1 LTETVVQAVQI
12 VQTVQTVDPGKNARG
27 ENRMI
32 PQLSIQE
39 RDRRYQTVRAE
50 MATRGID
57 CLLLPANTGR
67 WEQLQGDSRYLTTI
81 GGFATEVFTVFP
93 REGDVTAYIFN
104 RAAWWKQAQKWVSD
118 VRDGRNRWGQN
129 AIERINELG
138 LQKGT
143 IGISGLAGLFR
154 APEGIIPYS
163 SVKSIQDAF
172 PQAKIVNA
180 TEMMQEIR
188 AVKSAEEVSMLE
200 RSAAIVEKTIEAMIE
215 NANPGVSEKE
225 LYGAMVHAMLANG
238 GELPTLFFLSAGP
251 GLSNS
256 SFVPTDYRIQKGDR
270 IIDEIEA
277 KYGGYAAQAVSP
289 VVMGTPDDEYQKM
302 IDISRACFDA
312 ILSAMKPGV
321 TFGALFDVYT
331 RTVEEQGKGKYLWNH
346 PMMHARGLGDDGPAL
361 LGDKDL
367 ERFSKI
373 ELQTGMTFI
382 LKPQVRPVEGKGRG
396 SIGDTVT
403 VTDSGARRLG
413 KRELKLIVKNV

>member
-1 LTETVVQAVQI
+1 
-12 VQTVQTVDPGKNARG
+12 
-27 ENRMI
+27 MI
-32 PQLSIQE
+32 PQLSIEE
-39 RDRRYQTVRAE
+39 RDRRYKLVRGE
-50 MATRGID
+50 MAKRGID

-93 REGDVTAYIFN
+93 REGEVTAYIFN
-104 RAAWWKQAQKWVSD
+104 RAAWWKQAQKWVTD
-118 VRDGRNRWGQN
+118 VRDGRNQWGQN
-129 AIERINELG
+129 AVERINEIG

-163 SVKSIQDAF
+163 SVKAIQDAF

-200 RSAAIVEKTIEAMIE
+200 RSAAIIEKTIEAMVE

-289 VVMGTPDDEYQKM
+289 VVIGAPDEEYQTM

-312 ILSAMKPGV
+312 ILDAMKPGV
-321 TFGALFDVYT
+321 TFGELFERY
-331 RTVEEQGKGKYLWNH
+331 RQTVEQEGKGKYLWNH

-373 ELQTGMTFI
+373 ELQSGMTFI
-382 LKPQVRPVEGKGRG
+382 LKPQVRPAQGKGRG

-403 VTDSGARRLG
+403 VTDNGARRLG
-413 KRELKLIVKNV
+413 KRELKLIVKGV

>member
-1 LTETVVQAVQI
+1 
-12 VQTVQTVDPGKNARG
+12 
-27 ENRMI
+27 MI
-32 PQLSIQE
+32 PQLSIEE
-39 RDRRYQTVRAE
+39 RDRRYKVVRAE
-50 MATRGID
+50 MAKRSID

-93 REGDVTAYIFN
+93 REGEVTAYIFN
-104 RAAWWKQAQKWVSD
+104 RAAWWKQAQKWVTD

-163 SVKSIQDAF
+163 SVKAIQDAF

-180 TEMMQEIR
+180 TEMMQDIR

-200 RSAAIVEKTIEAMIE
+200 RSAAIVEKTVEAMVE
-215 NANPGVSEKE
+215 HANPGVSEKE

-251 GLSNS
+251 GLSSS

-277 KYGGYAAQAVSP
+277 KYGGYAAQAVCP
-289 VVMGTPDDEYQKM
+289 VVIGTPDDEYQRM
-302 IDISRACFDA
+302 INISRACFDA
-312 ILSAMKPGV
+312 ILHTMKPGI

-373 ELQTGMTFI
+373 QLQTGMTFI
-382 LKPQVRPVEGKGRG
+382 LKPQVRPVEGKGRA
-396 SIGDTVT
+396 SLGDTVT
-403 VTDSGARRLG
+403 VTESGARRLG
-413 KRELKLIVKNV
+413 KRELQLIVKD

>member
-1 LTETVVQAVQI
+1 
-12 VQTVQTVDPGKNARG
+12 
-27 ENRMI
+27 MI

-39 RDRRYQTVRAE
+39 RDRRYRIVRAE
-50 MATRGID
+50 MAQRGID

-93 REGDVTAYIFN
+93 REGEVTAYIFN
-104 RAAWWKQAQKWVSD
+104 RAAWWKQAQKWVTD
-118 VRDGRNRWGQN
+118 VRDGRNRWGEN

-143 IGISGLAGLFR
+143 IAISGLAGLFR

-163 SVKSIQDAF
+163 SVKAIQDAF

-188 AVKSAEEVSMLE
+188 AVKSPEEVSMLE
-200 RSAAIVEKTIEAMIE
+200 QSAAIVEKTIEAMVE

-251 GLSNS
+251 GLNNS

-289 VVMGTPDDEYQKM
+289 VVIGAPDDEYQKM
-302 IDISRACFDA
+302 INVSRACFDA
-312 ILSAMKPGV
+312 ILGAMKPGV
-321 TFGALFDVYT
+321 TFGRLFEIYRD
-331 RTVEEQGKGKYLWNH
+331 TVEHHGKGKYLWNH

-373 ELQTGMTFI
+373 QLQTGMTFI
-382 LKPQVRPVEGKGRG
+382 LKPQVRPVGGKGRA
-396 SIGDTVT
+396 SLGDTVT
-403 VTDSGARRLG
+403 VTESGARRLG
-413 KRELKLIVKNV
+413 KRELLLIVKN

>member
-1 LTETVVQAVQI
+1 
-12 VQTVQTVDPGKNARG
+12 
-27 ENRMI
+27 MI

-39 RDRRYQTVRAE
+39 RDRRYKIVRAE
-50 MATRGID
+50 MAQRGID

-93 REGDVTAYIFN
+93 RESEVTAYIFN
-104 RAAWWKQAQKWVSD
+104 RAAWWKQAQKWVAD

-163 SVKSIQDAF
+163 SVKAIQDAF
-172 PQAKIVNA
+172 PQAKVVNV

-200 RSAAIVEKTIEAMIE
+200 RSAAIVEKTIDAMVE

-251 GLSNS
+251 GLTNS

-277 KYGGYAAQAVSP
+277 KYGGYAAQAVCP
-289 VVMGTPDDEYQKM
+289 VVIGAPDNEYQKM

-312 ILSAMKPGV
+312 ILGAMKPGV
-321 TFGALFDVYT
+321 TFGALFDVYK
-331 RTVEEQGKGKYLWNH
+331 RTVEMHGKGKYLWNH

-361 LGDKDL
+361 LGDEDL

-373 ELQTGMTFI
+373 QLQTGMTFI
-382 LKPQVRPVEGKGRG
+382 LKPQVRPAEGKGRA
-396 SIGDTVT
+396 SLGDTVT
-403 VTDSGARRLG
+403 VTEGGARRLG
-413 KRELKLIVKNV
+413 KRELKLIVKDCN

>member
-1 LTETVVQAVQI
+1 
-12 VQTVQTVDPGKNARG
+12 
-27 ENRMI
+27 MI

-39 RDRRYQTVRAE
+39 RDRRYKIVRAE
-50 MATRGID
+50 MARRGID

-93 REGDVTAYIFN
+93 REGEVTAYIFN
-104 RAAWWKQAQKWVSD
+104 RAAWWKQAQPWVAD

-163 SVKSIQDAF
+163 SVKAIQEAF

-180 TEMMQEIR
+180 TEMMQATR

-200 RSAAIVEKTIEAMIE
+200 RSAAIVEKTIEAMVE
-215 NANPGVSEKE
+215 HANPGVSEKE

-251 GLSNS
+251 GLTNS

-289 VVMGTPDDEYQKM
+289 VVLGAPDDEYKRM
-302 IDISRACFDA
+302 IDISSACFDA
-312 ILSAMKPGV
+312 ILSVMKPGV
-321 TFGALFDVYT
+321 TFGALFDVYK
-331 RTVEEQGKGKYLWNH
+331 RTVEEHGKGKYLWNH

-382 LKPQVRPVEGKGRG
+382 LKPQIRPVEGKGRA
-396 SIGDTVT
+396 SLGDTVT
-403 VTDSGARRLG
+403 VTESGARRLG
-413 KRELKLIVKNV
+413 KRKLQLIVKD

>member
-1 LTETVVQAVQI
+1 
-12 VQTVQTVDPGKNARG
+12 
-27 ENRMI
+27 MSI
-32 PQLSIQE
+32 PQLSIRE
-39 RDRRYQTVRAE
+39 RDRRYKIVRNE
-50 MATRGID
+50 MASRGID

-104 RAAWWKQAQKWVSD
+104 RAAWWKQAQKWVAD

-129 AIERINELG
+129 AVERINELG

-163 SVKSIQDAF
+163 SVKAIQDAF

-200 RSAAIVEKTIEAMIE
+200 RSAAIVEKTIEAMVE

-277 KYGGYAAQAVSP
+277 KYGGYAAQAVCP
-289 VVMGTPDDEYQKM
+289 MVMGTPDDEYQKM

-312 ILSAMKPGV
+312 ILGAMKPGV
-321 TFGALFDVYT
+321 TFGALFDVYK

-367 ERFSKI
+367 ERFSKLQ
-373 ELQTGMTFI
+373 LQTGMTFI
-382 LKPQVRPVEGKGRG
+382 LKPQVRPTQGKGRA
-396 SIGDTVT
+396 SLGDTVT
-403 VTDSGARRLG
+403 VTENRARRLG
-413 KRELKLIVKNV
+413 KRQLQLIVKD

>member
-1 LTETVVQAVQI
+1 
-12 VQTVQTVDPGKNARG
+12 
-27 ENRMI
+27 MI
-32 PQLSIQE
+32 PVLSIQE
-39 RDRRYQTVRAE
+39 RDRRYAVVRRE
-50 MATRGID
+50 MAKRGID
-57 CLLLPANTGR
+57 VLLLPANTGR
-67 WEQLQGDSRYLTTI
+67 WEQLQGDSRYLTAI

-93 REGDVTAYIFN
+93 REGEVTAYIFN
-104 RAAWWKQAQKWVSD
+104 RAAWWRQAQKWVSD

-138 LQKGT
+138 WQRGT

-163 SVKSIQDAF
+163 SVKMIQDAF
-172 PQAKIVNA
+172 PHATIVNA

-200 RSAAIVEKTIEAMIE
+200 RSAAIVEKTIEAMVE
-215 NANPGVSEKE
+215 NARPGVSERE

-251 GLSNS
+251 ELTSS

-277 KYGGYAAQAVSP
+277 KYGGYAAQAVCP
-289 VVMGTPDDEYQKM
+289 VAIGAPNDEYARM
-302 IDISRACFDA
+302 VEISRACFDA
-312 ILSAMKPGV
+312 IVSTMKPGV
-321 TFGALFDVYT
+321 TFGTLFDVYT
-331 RTVEEQGKGKYLWNH
+331 RTVEEFGNGKYLWSH

-361 LGDKDL
+361 LGAKDL
-367 ERFSKI
+367 ERFSKL

-382 LKPQVRPVEGKGRG
+382 VKPQVRPAQGKGRA
-396 SIGDTVT
+396 SIGDTVA
-403 VTDSGARRLG
+403 VTENGARRLG
-413 KRELKLIVKNV
+413 RRELKLVVKDV

>member
-1 LTETVVQAVQI
+1 
-12 VQTVQTVDPGKNARG
+12 
-27 ENRMI
+27 MI

-39 RDRRYQTVRAE
+39 RDRRYKIVRAE
-50 MATRGID
+50 MVRRGID

-67 WEQLQGDSRYLTTI
+67 WDQLQGDSRYLTTI

-93 REGDVTAYIFN
+93 REGEVTAYIFN
-104 RAAWWKQAQKWVSD
+104 RAVWWKQAQQWIVD

-129 AIERINELG
+129 AIERISELG

-163 SVKSIQDAF
+163 SVKAIQDTF

-200 RSAAIVEKTIEAMIE
+200 RSAAIVEKTIEAMVE

-277 KYGGYAAQAVSP
+277 KYGGYAAQAVCP
-289 VVMGTPDDEYQKM
+289 MVIGTADDEYQKM

-312 ILSAMKPGV
+312 ILDAMKPGI
-321 TFGALFDVYT
+321 TFGALFDVYKK
-331 RTVEEQGKGKYLWNH
+331 TVEDQGKGKYLWNH

-382 LKPQVRPVEGKGRG
+382 LKPQVRPAQGKGRA
-396 SIGDTVT
+396 SLGDTVT
-403 VTDSGARRLG
+403 VTENGARRLG
-413 KRELKLIVKNV
+413 KRELRLIVKD

>member
-1 LTETVVQAVQI
+1 
-12 VQTVQTVDPGKNARG
+12 
-27 ENRMI
+27 MI

-39 RDRRYQTVRAE
+39 RDRRYRIVRAE
-50 MATRGID
+50 MAQRGID

-93 REGDVTAYIFN
+93 REGEVTAYIFN
-104 RAAWWKQAQKWVSD
+104 RAGWWKQAQKWVTD
-118 VRDGRNRWGQN
+118 VRDGRNRWGEN
-129 AIERINELG
+129 AIERIKELG

-143 IGISGLAGLFR
+143 IAISGLAGLFR

-163 SVKSIQDAF
+163 SVKAIQDAF

-188 AVKSAEEVSMLE
+188 AIKSAEEVSMLE
-200 RSAAIVEKTIEAMIE
+200 RSAAIVEKTIEAMVE
-215 NANPGVSEKE
+215 HANPGVSEKE

-238 GELPTLFFLSAGP
+238 GELPTLFFLSAGR

-277 KYGGYAAQAVSP
+277 KYGGYAAQAVCP
-289 VVMGTPDDEYQKM
+289 VVIGTPDDEYQRM
-302 IDISRACFDA
+302 INISRACFDA
-312 ILSAMKPGV
+312 ILHAMKPGI

-346 PMMHARGLGDDGPAL
+346 PVMHARGLGDDGPAL

-373 ELQTGMTFI
+373 QLQTGMTFI
-382 LKPQVRPVEGKGRG
+382 LKPQVRPVEGKGRA
-396 SIGDTVT
+396 SLGDTVT
-403 VTDSGARRLG
+403 VTENGARRLG
-413 KRELKLIVKNV
+413 KRELRLIVKD

>member
-1 LTETVVQAVQI
+1 
-12 VQTVQTVDPGKNARG
+12 
-27 ENRMI
+27 MI
-32 PQLSIQE
+32 PQLSLQE
-39 RDRRYQTVRAE
+39 RDRRYKIVRAE
-50 MATRGID
+50 MAQRGID

-93 REGDVTAYIFN
+93 REGEVTAYIFN
-104 RAAWWKQAQKWVSD
+104 RAAWWKQAQKWVAD

-143 IGISGLAGLFR
+143 IGISGLSGLFR

-163 SVKSIQDAF
+163 SVKAIQDAF

-180 TEMMQEIR
+180 TEMLQEIR
-188 AVKSAEEVSMLE
+188 AVKSVEEVWMLE
-200 RSAAIVEKTIEAMIE
+200 QSAAIVEKTIEAMVE

-251 GLSNS
+251 GLNNS

-277 KYGGYAAQAVSP
+277 KYGGYAAQAVCP
-289 VVMGTPDDEYQKM
+289 VVIGPPDNEYQKM

-312 ILSAMKPGV
+312 ILGAMKPGV
-321 TFGALFDVYT
+321 TFGALFDVYK

-382 LKPQVRPVEGKGRG
+382 LKPQVRPAEGKGRA
-396 SIGDTVT
+396 SLGDTVT
-403 VTDSGARRLG
+403 VTERGARRLG
-413 KRELKLIVKNV
+413 KRELKLIVKS

>member
-1 LTETVVQAVQI
+1 
-12 VQTVQTVDPGKNARG
+12 
-27 ENRMI
+27 MI

-39 RDRRYQTVRAE
+39 RDRRYKIVRAE
-50 MATRGID
+50 MAQRGID

-81 GGFATEVFTVFP
+81 GGFATEVFSVFP
-93 REGDVTAYIFN
+93 REGEVTAYIFN
-104 RAAWWKQAQKWVSD
+104 RAAWWKQAQKWVAD

-143 IGISGLAGLFR
+143 IGIAGLAGLFR

-163 SVKSIQDAF
+163 SVKAIQDAF
-172 PQAKIVNA
+172 TQAKIVNA

-200 RSAAIVEKTIEAMIE
+200 RSAAIVEKTIEAMVE
-215 NANPGVSEKE
+215 HANPGVSEKE

-251 GLSNS
+251 GLTNS

-277 KYGGYAAQAVSP
+277 KYGGYAAQAVCP
-289 VVMGTPDDEYQKM
+289 VVIGTPDDEYQKT

-312 ILSAMKPGV
+312 ILAAMKPGV
-321 TFGALFDVYT
+321 TFGALFDIYK

-346 PMMHARGLGDDGPAL
+346 PVMHARGLGDDGPAL

-382 LKPQVRPVEGKGRG
+382 LKPQVRPVESKGRA
-396 SIGDTVT
+396 SLGDTVT
-403 VTDSGARRLG
+403 VTESGARRLG
-413 KRELKLIVKNV
+413 KRELKLIVKN

>member
-1 LTETVVQAVQI
+1 
-12 VQTVQTVDPGKNARG
+12 
-27 ENRMI
+27 MI

-39 RDRRYQTVRAE
+39 RDRRYKIVRVD
-50 MATRGID
+50 MAKRGID
-57 CLLLPANTGR
+57 VLILPANTGR

-93 REGDVTAYIFN
+93 REGDVTAFIFN
-104 RAAWWKQAQKWVSD
+104 RASWWQKAQNWVTD

-163 SVKSIQDAF
+163 SVKAIQDAF

-188 AVKSAEEVSMLE
+188 AVKSAEEVALLE
-200 RSAAIVEKTIEAMIE
+200 HSAAITEKTIDAMIE

-251 GLSNS
+251 GITNS
-256 SFVPTDYRIQKGDR
+256 SFVPTDYRIQKDDR
-270 IIDEIEA
+270 LIDEIEA
-277 KYGGYAAQAVSP
+277 KYAGYAAQAVAP
-289 VVMGTPDDEYQKM
+289 AVIGTPDDEFVKM
-302 IDISRACFDA
+302 TELSRACFDA
-312 ILSAMKPGV
+312 ILGAMKPGV
-321 TFGALFDVYT
+321 TFGTLFDLY
-331 RTVEEQGKGKYLWNH
+331 RDTVEQKGNGKYLWSH
-346 PMMHARGLGDDGPAL
+346 PVMHARGLGDDGPAL

-382 LKPQVRPVEGKGRG
+382 LKPQVRPVQGKGRA
-396 SIGDTVT
+396 SLGDTVT
-403 VTDSGARRLG
+403 VTENGARRLG
-413 KRELKLIVKNV
+413 KRELKLIVKKI

>member
-1 LTETVVQAVQI
+1 M
-12 VQTVQTVDPGKNARG
+12 
-27 ENRMI
+27 MI

-39 RDRRYQTVRAE
+39 RDRRYKIVRAE
-50 MATRGID
+50 MARRGID

-93 REGDVTAYIFN
+93 REGEVTAYIFN
-104 RAAWWKQAQKWVSD
+104 RAAWWKQAQQWVAD

-129 AIERINELG
+129 AIERINDLG

-163 SVKSIQDAF
+163 SVKAIQDAF
-172 PQAKIVNA
+172 PQAKVVNA
-180 TEMMQEIR
+180 TEVMQEIR

-200 RSAAIVEKTIEAMIE
+200 RSAVIVEKTIEAMVE

-277 KYGGYAAQAVSP
+277 KYGGYAAQAVCP
-289 VVMGTPDDEYQKM
+289 VVMGRPDDEYQKM
-302 IDISRACFDA
+302 IDISRAAFDA
-312 ILSAMKPGV
+312 ILGAMKPGV
-321 TFGALFDVYT
+321 TFGALFDVYK
-331 RTVEEQGKGKYLWNH
+331 RTVEEQGRGKYLWNH

-361 LGDKDL
+361 LGDEDL

-382 LKPQVRPVEGKGRG
+382 LKPQVRPAEGKGRA
-396 SIGDTVT
+396 SLGDTVT
-403 VTDSGARRLG
+403 VTESGARRLG
-413 KRELKLIVKNV
+413 KRELKLIVKS

>member
-1 LTETVVQAVQI
+1 
-12 VQTVQTVDPGKNARG
+12 
-27 ENRMI
+27 MI

-39 RDRRYQTVRAE
+39 RDRRYKIVRGE
-50 MATRGID
+50 MAKHGID
-57 CLLLPANTGR
+57 SLLLPANTGR

-81 GGFATEVFTVFP
+81 GGFSTEVFTVFP

-104 RAAWWKQAQKWVSD
+104 RAGWWKQAQNWVAD
-118 VRDGRNRWGQN
+118 VRDGRNRWGEN

-138 LQKGT
+138 WQKGT

-163 SVKSIQDAF
+163 SVKAIQDAF

-200 RSAAIVEKTIEAMIE
+200 RSAAIVEKTIEAMVE

-277 KYGGYAAQAVSP
+277 KYGGYAAQAVCP
-289 VVMGTPDDEYQKM
+289 VVVGAPDDEYRRM

-312 ILSAMKPGV
+312 ILHAMKPGV

-331 RTVEEQGKGKYLWNH
+331 RTIEEQGKGKYLWNH
-346 PMMHARGLGDDGPAL
+346 PVMHARGLGDDGPAL

-373 ELQTGMTFI
+373 ELKTGMTFI
-382 LKPQVRPVEGKGRG
+382 LKPQVRPAQGKGRG

-403 VTDSGARRLG
+403 VTENGARRLG

>member
-1 LTETVVQAVQI
+1 
-12 VQTVQTVDPGKNARG
+12 
-27 ENRMI
+27 MI
-32 PQLSIQE
+32 PQLSIEE
-39 RDRRYQTVRAE
+39 RDRRYKSVRAE
-50 MATRGID
+50 MAKRGID
-57 CLLLPANTGR
+57 VLLLPANTGR

-93 REGDVTAYIFN
+93 REGEVTAYIFN
-104 RAAWWKQAQKWVSD
+104 RAAWWREAQLWVID
-118 VRDGRNRWGQN
+118 VRDGRNRWGRN
-129 AIERINELG
+129 AVERINELG

-163 SVKSIQDAF
+163 SVKAIQDSF

-188 AVKSAEEVSMLE
+188 AIKSAEEVVLLE
-200 RSAAIVEKTIEAMIE
+200 RSAAIVEKTIEAMVE

-251 GLSNS
+251 GISNS
-256 SFVPTDYRIQKGDR
+256 SFVPTDYRMQRGDR
-270 IIDEIEA
+270 LINEIEA
-277 KYGGYAAQAVSP
+277 KYAGYGAQAVSP
-289 VVMGTPDDEYQKM
+289 VVLGKPDDEYQRM
-302 IDISRACFDA
+302 IDLSRACFDA
-312 ILSAMKPGV
+312 ILHQMKAGV
-321 TFGALFDVYT
+321 TFGWLFDIY
-331 RTVEEQGKGKYLWNH
+331 RDTVERLGHGKYVWNH

-361 LGDKDL
+361 LGDKDI

-373 ELQTGMTFI
+373 ELKAGMTFI
-382 LKPQVRPVEGKGRG
+382 LKPQVRPKQGKGRA

-403 VTDSGARRLG
+403 VTETGARRLG
-413 KRELKLIVKNV
+413 RRELKLIVKEV